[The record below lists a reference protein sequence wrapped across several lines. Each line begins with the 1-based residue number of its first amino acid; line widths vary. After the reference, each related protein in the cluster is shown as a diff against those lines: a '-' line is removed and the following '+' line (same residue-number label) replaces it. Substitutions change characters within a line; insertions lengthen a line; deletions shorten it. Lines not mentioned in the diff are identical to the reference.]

1 MDRVEY
7 LQSIDTGGLEYDKL
21 IANCFD
27 QFMGLYGFMQPC
39 NYKTKVI
46 NSVDNMLLLEIEFT
60 DMESSEKIMN
70 MINSLNYIF
79 SIYGRTFTFHIR
91 VVSHDQ
97 FYRPYIIQ
105 MEITSCS

>member
-21 IANCFD
+21 IMNYFD

-39 NYKTKVI
+39 NYKTKIIKFVENI
-46 NSVDNMLLLEIEFT
+46 LLLEIEFT
-60 DMESSEKIMN
+60 DMESSQRIME
-70 MINSLNYIF
+70 MINSLNNIF
-79 SIYGRTFTFHIR
+79 SIYGRIFTFHIR
-91 VVSHDQ
+91 VMSQDE

-105 MEITSCS
+105 MEITSTH